1 MRTKIFSIYDSK
13 ISAFG
18 VPFFAPHD
26 EVAFRHMRVAVQE
39 RGTHLAAFPQ
49 DFHLFELGEF
59 DDQSAEFDL
68 LVSPKAH
75 GPLSQFLEAIEK

>member
-13 ISAFG
+13 VQTFG
-18 VPFFAPHD
+18 VPFFALVD
-26 EVAFRHMRVAVQE
+26 EVAYRHMRMATAD
-39 RGTHLAAFPQ
+39 RTTHLANFSA

-59 DDQSAEFDL
+59 DDQTAEFDL

-75 GPLSQFLEAIEK
+75 GPLSQFQEETP